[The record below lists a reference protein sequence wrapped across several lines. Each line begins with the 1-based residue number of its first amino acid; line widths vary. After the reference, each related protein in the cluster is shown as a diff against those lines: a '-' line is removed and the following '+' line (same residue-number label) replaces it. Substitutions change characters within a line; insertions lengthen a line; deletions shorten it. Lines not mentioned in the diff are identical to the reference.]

1 MLLHRGHADNGVR
14 LDDLRVERK
23 AEPAGIDV
31 EYTGPK
37 LAPATHY
44 DWYVDVQTKRGWVSA
59 RSGAGTETYE
69 FVVPAALAT
78 DDRVRVKFENQD
90 DPAFYDPSIADV
102 WAYRLD

>member
-1 MLLHRGHADNGVR
+1 MARAYAREISLLLHRGHADNGVR

-23 AEPAGIDV
+23 AEPVGIDV

-59 RSGAGTETYE
+59 RSA
-69 FVVPAALAT
+69 PAPRRTSSSSRPRWPPPTACA
-78 DDRVRVKFENQD
+78 
-90 DPAFYDPSIADV
+90 
-102 WAYRLD
+102 